1 VTLAPGMRG
10 RMPRIAVHSAARFTY
25 TTARLQTSRRFRA
38 ITTQRG
44 AMRLSK
50 IKLAGFKSFVD
61 PTAVNFPSNL
71 IGVVGPNGCGK
82 SNIIDAVRWVMGEI
96 SAKHL
101 RGDSMADVVFNGSSS
116 RKPVGTASVE
126 LVFDNSDGQLA
137 GEYAGYAEVS
147 LKRVVSRDG
156 TSAYFLNGARCRRK
170 DITQLFLGTGLGSR
184 SYAIIEQG
192 MISRVIE
199 ARPEEL
205 RGFIEEAAG
214 ISRYKERRR
223 ETENRISHTRENLE
237 RLSDVREEV
246 DKQLRHLQRQAATA
260 RRYQTLKQEERKL
273 TAELLALRL
282 HVIEQ
287 DSQSKEGILR
297 ERDTAMQALIAELR
311 SIEASIEAAREDFT
325 SKSEAL
331 NAVQGRYYQIGAE
344 ISRTEQSIQHGR
356 ELRQRQKQDLEQ
368 AEQGAAEA
376 SLHLT
381 RDQSQID
388 ELRRELELLE
398 PGLGA
403 ARERERASAAALAQA
418 EESMQEWQ
426 ERWEVFNRDSRA
438 ASEKT
443 QVERARI
450 EQLEHQLARLVTQRE
465 RLAAELGEL
474 QAVEIDTR
482 IAALQGQQ
490 QDAAAQRERAE
501 AQLRQVTDE
510 VQRLREREREL
521 VSADDASRQQ
531 LQDGQGRLMSLQ
543 ALQQAALGLAQGKVT
558 EWLATNTLS
567 DRPRLAQ
574 QLVVE
579 PGWERAVETVL
590 GSYLE
595 AVSVDAIDAIAG
607 QLDSLQVGTVSFFA
621 SGGPGPQTV
630 DASRLLAR
638 VQGPAA
644 ISALLTGI
652 IAVDSLAE
660 ALDKRRTLLN
670 GESVITRDGV
680 WIGREWLRVSR
691 DKDVHAGV
699 IGREKEMRA
708 LRDAV
713 SAAERQRATI
723 QSELAE
729 SRSRLAAHEQQ
740 RDTLQAEVNRLHR
753 VHSDL
758 SAQVISL
765 RTKAEQ
771 TAERVRRISAETEE
785 LERDHENRAGT
796 LAVARTRLQEGMD
809 AMAQFEAARV
819 ELEQEREH
827 LRQNLAFK
835 RSQAQTDRDGAQE
848 VAIKVESRRSALASI
863 SAGLDRLRH
872 QLDQLK
878 QRRDELTRQ
887 IAQGE
892 EPLQALTTTLEA
904 SLQRRVVVEQE
915 LAAARTTL
923 EAAEGRMRTL
933 DQRRVDSE
941 AAVDA
946 ARAGLE
952 DVRMAAQELK
962 VRRETLLEQ
971 FKATQFELA
980 TVYQEMPA
988 EAEVSVWEQNL
999 NELAG
1004 KIERLGQVNL
1014 AAIDEFKEQSERKE
1028 YLDRQFK
1035 DLTDALE
1042 TLESAIRKIDRE
1054 TRARFQDTFDRVNAG
1069 LKERFPRLFGG
1080 GHAYLELAGE
1090 DILNAGVSIMARPPG
1105 KRNSTISQLSGGEKA
1120 LTAVALVFSIF
1131 ELNPAPFCLL
1141 DEVDAPLD
1149 DNNVGR
1155 FCDTVKDMSSRV
1167 QFIFITHNK
1176 TTMELASQ
1184 LIGVTMNEP
1193 GVSRLVAVDVDEA
1206 VRMAAM

>member
-1 VTLAPGMRG
+1 
-10 RMPRIAVHSAARFTY
+10 
-25 TTARLQTSRRFRA
+25 
-38 ITTQRG
+38 
-44 AMRLSK
+44 MRLNK

-126 LVFDNSDGQLA
+126 LVFDNADGQLS
-137 GEYAGYAEVS
+137 GQYAGYSEVS

-205 RGFIEEAAG
+205 RAFLEEAAG
-214 ISRYKERRR
+214 ISKYKERRR
-223 ETENRISHTRENLE
+223 ETENRIAHTKENLE

-246 DKQLRHLQRQAATA
+246 DKQLGRLQRQAATA

-282 HVIEQ
+282 RAIEQ

-297 ERDTAMQALIAELR
+297 ERDTAMQALIADLR
-311 SIEASIEAAREDFT
+311 AIEASIESAREDFT
-325 SKSEAL
+325 EKSEAL

-356 ELRQRQKQDLEQ
+356 ELRQRQRQDLEQ
-368 AEQGAAEA
+368 AEQGATEA
-376 SLHLT
+376 NLHLT
-381 RDQSQID
+381 RDQSQVD
-388 ELRRELELLE
+388 VLRSELEQLE

-403 ARERERASAAALAQA
+403 ARDRERASAAALAQA
-418 EESMQEWQ
+418 EESMQDWQ
-426 ERWEVFNRDSRA
+426 ERWEEHNRDSQA

-450 EQLEHQLARLVTQRE
+450 EQLEHQLMRIATQRE
-465 RLAAELGEL
+465 RLQTELAQLTTAE
-474 QAVEIDTR
+474 VDTR
-482 IAALQGQQ
+482 IATVQAEQEQIRAQ
-490 QDAAAQRERAE
+490 SEHAAN
-501 AQLRQVTDE
+501 QLREAADE

-521 VSADDASRQQ
+521 VAADDRSRQE
-531 LQDGQGRLMSLQ
+531 LQDAQGRLMSLQ

-558 EWLATNTLS
+558 QWLSSNSLA

-595 AVSVDAIDAIAG
+595 AVSVDTIDTIANR
-607 QLDSLQVGTVSFFA
+607 LESLQVGAISFFS
-621 SGGPGPQTV
+621 SGGASAQKV
-630 DASRLLAR
+630 DGGRLLAR

-652 IAVDSLAE
+652 IAVDSLSE
-660 ALDKRRTLLN
+660 ALEKRRTLLS

-699 IGREKEMRA
+699 IEREKEMRSLREVVA
-708 LRDAV
+708 DAEKQRNAVQAELTDSRAKLAEHEQRRDA
-713 SAAERQRATI
+713 
-723 QSELAE
+723 
-729 SRSRLAAHEQQ
+729 
-740 RDTLQAEVNRLHR
+740 LQEDVNRLHR
-753 VHSDL
+753 VAGDSN
-758 SAQVISL
+758 AQMGAL
-765 RTKAEQ
+765 RTKSEQ
-771 TAERVRRISAETEE
+771 TAERVNRIGAEAEE
-785 LERDHENRAGT
+785 LERDHQGRAGA
-796 LAVARTRLQEGMD
+796 LAEARGRLQEGID
-809 AMAQFEAARV
+809 AMTEFESARV
-819 ELEQEREH
+819 EFEQEREE
-827 LRQNLAFK
+827 LRQNLSFK

-848 VAIKVESRRSALASI
+848 VAIKVESKRSALQSI
-863 SAGLDRLRH
+863 SAGLERLRH
-872 QLDQLK
+872 QLEQLN

-887 IAQGE
+887 LAEGDA
-892 EPLQALTTTLEA
+892 PLQTLA
-904 SLQRRVVVEQE
+904 VSLEEFLQQRVQVEQE
-915 LAAARTTL
+915 LAAARTAV
-923 EAAEGRMRTL
+923 EDAEGKMRTL
-933 DQRRVDSE
+933 DQGRVDAE
-941 AAVDA
+941 AAVDV
-946 ARAGLE
+946 ARTGLE

-971 FKATQFELA
+971 FKATQCDLA
-980 TVYQEMPA
+980 TVYQEIAPQA
-988 EAEVSVWEQNL
+988 DVPTWETTLAEV
-999 NELAG
+999 AG

-1042 TLESAIRKIDRE
+1042 TLEAAIRKIDRE

-1105 KRNSTISQLSGGEKA
+1105 KRNSTINQLSGGEKA

>member
-1 VTLAPGMRG
+1 
-10 RMPRIAVHSAARFTY
+10 
-25 TTARLQTSRRFRA
+25 
-38 ITTQRG
+38 
-44 AMRLSK
+44 MRLSK

-61 PTAVNFPSNL
+61 PTSVNLPGNL

-137 GEYAGYAEVS
+137 GQYAGYSEVS

-156 TSAYFLNGARCRRK
+156 TSAYFLNGIRCRRK
-170 DITQLFLGTGLGSR
+170 DITQLFLGTGLGAR

-199 ARPEEL
+199 ARPDEL

-223 ETENRISHTRENLE
+223 ETENRISHTKENLD

-246 DKQLRHLQRQAATA
+246 EKQLRHLQRQAATA
-260 RRYQTLKQEERKL
+260 RRYQTLKQDERKL

-282 HVIEQ
+282 RVIEQ
-287 DSQSKEGILR
+287 DSQTKEGILR
-297 ERDTAMQALIAELR
+297 ERDTEMQAAIAELR
-311 SIEASIEAAREDFT
+311 SIEASIESSREDFT
-325 SKSEAL
+325 EKSEAL

-344 ISRTEQSIQHGR
+344 ISRNEQSIQHGR

-368 AEQGAAEA
+368 AEQGASEA
-376 SLHLT
+376 TLHLT

-388 ELRRELELLE
+388 ELRQELEQLE
-398 PGLGA
+398 PGLNV
-403 ARERERASAAALAQA
+403 ARERERASAQALSHV
-418 EESMQEWQ
+418 EESMQDWQ
-426 ERWEVFNRDSRA
+426 ERWEDFNRESRA

-450 EQLEHQLARLVTQRE
+450 EQLEHQLGRMATQRQ
-465 RLAAELGEL
+465 RLAAELATL
-474 QAVEIDTR
+474 DTADIDIR
-482 IAALQGQQ
+482 IAALQEQ
-490 QDAAAQRERAE
+490 E
-501 AQLRQVTDE
+501 AQMHSDSDTAASQLHAVTE
-510 VQRLREREREL
+510 ELQQLRERERQLVAATESGRKEL
-521 VSADDASRQQ
+521 QEA
-531 LQDGQGRLMSLQ
+531 QGRFMSLQ
-543 ALQQAALGLAQGKVT
+543 ALQQAALGLAQGQVT
-558 EWLATNTLS
+558 QWLASNDLTN
-567 DRPRLAQ
+567 RPRLAQ

-595 AVSVDAIDAIAG
+595 SVSVDAIDSIATR
-607 QLDSLQVGTVSFFA
+607 LDSLQVGAVSFFSEGGTA
-621 SGGPGPQTV
+621 SAAVDPG
-630 DASRLLAR
+630 RLLAR

-652 IAVDSLAE
+652 IAVDSLNE
-660 ALDKRRTLLN
+660 ALAQRRTLLS
-670 GESVITRDGV
+670 GESVITRDGI
-680 WIGREWLRVSR
+680 WIGRDWLRVSR

-699 IGREKEMRA
+699 IGREKEMRD

-713 SAAERQRATI
+713 SAAEERHESLQNEAVDTRERL
-723 QSELAE
+723 SELE
-729 SRSRLAAHEQQ
+729 GR
-740 RDTLQAEVNRLHR
+740 RDTLQGEVNRLHR
-753 VHSDL
+753 STSEL
-758 SAQVISL
+758 GSQAAAL
-765 RTKAEQ
+765 KGKAEQ
-771 TAERVRRISAETEE
+771 TAERVRKIDSETAE
-785 LERDHENRAGT
+785 LSGDHERAESAADT
-796 LAVARTRLQEGMD
+796 ARARLQEGMD
-809 AMAQFEAARV
+809 QMAQFESARV
-819 ELEQEREH
+819 ELEQEREE
-827 LRQNLAFK
+827 LRQNLSYK

-848 VAIKVESRRSALASI
+848 VAIKVESRRSALTSI
-863 SAGLDRLRH
+863 SAGLERLRH
-872 QLDQLK
+872 QLEQL
-878 QRRDELTRQ
+878 QVRRDELTRQ
-887 IAQGE
+887 LAEGE
-892 EPLQALTTTLEA
+892 APLEVLSEKLEEF
-904 SLQRRVVVEQE
+904 LQQRVEVEQE
-915 LAAARTTL
+915 LTAARTAL
-923 EAAEGRMRTL
+923 EGAEGRMRSL
-933 DQRRVDSE
+933 DQSRVDTE
-941 AAVDA
+941 ASVDET
-946 ARAGLE
+946 RVRLE

-962 VRRETLLEQ
+962 VRRETLVEQ
-971 FKATQFELA
+971 FKATQFELDA
-980 TVYQEMPA
+980 VYQEMAP
-988 EAEVSVWEQNL
+988 EADVVAWEQTL
-999 NELAG
+999 TDLSQ

-1042 TLESAIRKIDRE
+1042 TLETAIRKIDRE

-1090 DILNAGVSIMARPPG
+1090 DILSAGVSIMARPPG
-1105 KRNSTISQLSGGEKA
+1105 KRNSTINQLSGGEKA

-1155 FCDTVKDMSSRV
+1155 FCDTVKEMSSRV

-1176 TTMELASQ
+1176 STMELASQ
-1184 LIGVTMNEP
+1184 LIGVTMHEP

>member
-1 VTLAPGMRG
+1 
-10 RMPRIAVHSAARFTY
+10 
-25 TTARLQTSRRFRA
+25 
-38 ITTQRG
+38 
-44 AMRLSK
+44 MRLNK

-61 PTAVNFPSNL
+61 PTAVNLPGNL

-126 LVFDNSDGQLA
+126 LVFDNTDGQLA
-137 GEYAGYAEVS
+137 GQYAGYTEVS

-156 TSAYFLNGARCRRK
+156 TSAYFLNGVRCRRK

-192 MISRVIE
+192 MISRVID

-223 ETENRISHTRENLE
+223 ETESRIAHTKENLE
-237 RLSDVREEV
+237 RLNDVREEV
-246 DKQLRHLQRQAATA
+246 EKQLRHLQRQAATA
-260 RRYQTLKQEERKL
+260 RRYQTLKQDERKL

-282 HVIEQ
+282 RVIEQ
-287 DSQSKEGILR
+287 DSQTKDGILR
-297 ERDTAMQALIAELR
+297 ERDTQMQAAIAELR
-311 SIEASIEAAREDFT
+311 SIEASIESAREDFT
-325 SKSEAL
+325 EKSEAL

-344 ISRTEQSIQHGR
+344 ISRNEQSIQHGR

-368 AEQGAAEA
+368 AEQGASEA
-376 SLHLT
+376 TLHLT
-381 RDQSQID
+381 RDESQIE
-388 ELRRELELLE
+388 ELRQELQQLE
-398 PGLGA
+398 PGLAA
-403 ARERERASAAALAQA
+403 AREREHASAQALSHV
-418 EESMQEWQ
+418 EESMQDWQ
-426 ERWEVFNRDSRA
+426 ERWEDFNRESRA

-450 EQLEHQLARLVTQRE
+450 EQLEHQLERMAGQRQ
-465 RLAAELGEL
+465 RLATELGTL
-474 QAVEIDTR
+474 DTTDIDIR
-482 IAALQGQQ
+482 IAALQEQ
-490 QDAAAQRERAE
+490 E
-501 AQLRQVTDE
+501 AQTHSDSDNAASQLQSVTE
-510 VQRLREREREL
+510 ELQQLRERERQLVAAAESGRKEL
-521 VSADDASRQQ
+521 QET
-531 LQDGQGRLMSLQ
+531 QGRFMSLQ

-558 EWLATNTLS
+558 EWLASNALTH
-567 DRPRLAQ
+567 RPRLAQ

-595 AVSVDAIDAIAG
+595 SVSVDAIDSIAT
-607 QLDSLQVGTVSFFA
+607 QLDSLQVGSVSFFSEGGSA
-621 SGGPGPQTV
+621 SASVDPG
-630 DASRLLAR
+630 RLLAR

-660 ALDKRRTLLN
+660 ALAQRRTLLS
-670 GESVITRDGV
+670 GESVITREGI
-680 WIGREWLRVSR
+680 WIGRDWLRVSR

-699 IGREKEMRA
+699 IGREKEMRD
-708 LRDAV
+708 LREAV
-713 SAAERQRATI
+713 GIAEERHESLQNEASDTRERL
-723 QSELAE
+723 SELE
-729 SRSRLAAHEQQ
+729 GR
-740 RDTLQAEVNRLHR
+740 RDTLQGEVNRLHR
-753 VHSDL
+753 STSEL
-758 SAQVISL
+758 SAQAAAL
-765 RTKAEQ
+765 KGKAEQ
-771 TAERVRRISAETEE
+771 TAERVRKITSETTE
-785 LERDHENRAGT
+785 LERDHGRAESAAAT
-796 LAVARTRLQEGMD
+796 AHASLQEGMD
-809 AMAQFEAARV
+809 QMAQFETARIA
-819 ELEQEREH
+819 LEQEREE
-827 LRQNLAFK
+827 LRQNLSWK
-835 RSQAQTDRDGAQE
+835 RSQAQADRDGAQE
-848 VAIKVESRRSALASI
+848 VAIKVESRRSALTSI
-863 SAGLDRLRH
+863 SAGLTRLRH
-872 QLDQLK
+872 QLEQL
-878 QRRDELTRQ
+878 QVRRDELTRQ
-887 IAQGE
+887 LAEGAAPLEILSAKLE
-892 EPLQALTTTLEA
+892 EFLQ
-904 SLQRRVVVEQE
+904 QRVEVEQE
-915 LAAARTTL
+915 LTAARNSL
-923 EAAEGRMRTL
+923 EGAEGRMRTL
-933 DQRRVDSE
+933 DQRHVDTE
-941 AAVDA
+941 AHVEE
-946 ARAGLE
+946 ARARLE

-971 FKATQFELA
+971 FSTTQFELD
-980 TVYQEMPA
+980 TVYQEMAP
-988 EAEVSVWEQNL
+988 EADVVAWEQTL
-999 NELAG
+999 AELLQ

-1028 YLDRQFK
+1028 YLDRQLK

-1042 TLESAIRKIDRE
+1042 TLETAIRKIDRE

-1069 LKERFPRLFGG
+1069 LKDRFPRLFGG

-1090 DILNAGVSIMARPPG
+1090 DILSAGVSIMARPPG
-1105 KRNSTISQLSGGEKA
+1105 KRNSTINQLSGGEKA

-1155 FCDTVKDMSSRV
+1155 FCETVKEMSSRV

-1184 LIGVTMNEP
+1184 LIGVTMHEP

>member
-1 VTLAPGMRG
+1 
-10 RMPRIAVHSAARFTY
+10 
-25 TTARLQTSRRFRA
+25 
-38 ITTQRG
+38 
-44 AMRLSK
+44 MRLNK

-126 LVFDNSDGQLA
+126 LVFDNADGQLA
-137 GEYAGYAEVS
+137 GQYAGYAEVS

-214 ISRYKERRR
+214 ISKYKERRR
-223 ETENRISHTRENLE
+223 ETESRIAHTKENLE
-237 RLSDVREEV
+237 RLNDVREEV
-246 DKQLRHLQRQAATA
+246 EKQLRHLQRQAGTA
-260 RRYQTLKQEERKL
+260 RRYQTLKQDERKL

-282 HVIEQ
+282 RAIEQ
-287 DSQSKEGILR
+287 DSQSKDGILR
-297 ERDTAMQALIAELR
+297 ERDTAMQGLIAELR

-325 SKSEAL
+325 EKSEAL
-331 NAVQGRYYQIGAE
+331 NTVQGRYYQVGAE

-356 ELRQRQKQDLEQ
+356 ELRQRQRQDLEQ
-368 AEQGAAEA
+368 AERGANEA
-376 SLHLT
+376 SVHLT
-381 RDQSQID
+381 RDQAQID
-388 ELRRELELLE
+388 ELRRELEQLE

-418 EESMQEWQ
+418 EESMQGWQ
-426 ERWEVFNRDSRA
+426 ERWEEFNRDSRA

-450 EQLEHQLARLVTQRE
+450 EQLEHQLARLASQRE
-465 RLAAELGEL
+465 RLQAELAQL
-474 QAVEIDTR
+474 STAEIDAR
-482 IAALQGQQ
+482 IASLQTE
-490 QDAAAQRERAE
+490 QDGIRVQGERAE
-501 AQLRQVTDE
+501 GQLREVTE
-510 VQRLREREREL
+510 EAQRLREREREL
-521 VSADDASRQQ
+521 VIADDRGRQQ
-531 LQDGQGRLMSLQ
+531 LQEAQGRLMSLQ

-558 EWLATNTLS
+558 EWLTSNALT

-574 QLVVE
+574 QLIVE
-579 PGWERAVETVL
+579 SGWERAVETVL

-595 AVSVDAIDAIAG
+595 AVSVDTIDAIAG
-607 QLDSLQVGTVSFFA
+607 RLDSLQVGAVSFFS
-621 SGGPGPQTV
+621 SGGASAQTV
-630 DASRLLAR
+630 DAGRLLAR

-652 IAVDSLAE
+652 IAVDSLPE
-660 ALDKRRTLLN
+660 ALDKRRTLLS

-699 IGREKEMRA
+699 IERETEMRS
-708 LRDAV
+708 LRGVVAN
-713 SAAERQRATI
+713 AEQRRDGI
-723 QSELAE
+723 QTELAD
-729 SRSRLAAHEQQ
+729 SRAKLAEHEQR
-740 RDTLQAEVNRLHR
+740 RDSLQEEANRLHR
-753 VHSDL
+753 VASDSNAQL
-758 SAQVISL
+758 SSL
-765 RTKAEQ
+765 RAKAEQ
-771 TAERVRRISAETEE
+771 TAERVQRIGAETEE
-785 LERDHENRAGT
+785 LERDHQSRAAA
-796 LAVARTRLQEGMD
+796 LSEARARLEEGIE
-809 AMAQFEAARV
+809 AMATFEAARV
-819 ELEQEREH
+819 DLEQEREE
-827 LRQNLAFK
+827 LRQNLSFK
-835 RSQAQTDRDGAQE
+835 RSQAQADRDGAQQ
-848 VAIKVESRRSALASI
+848 VAIKVESKRSALASI
-863 SAGLDRLRH
+863 SAGLERLRH
-872 QLDQLK
+872 QLEQLK

-887 IAQGE
+887 LAEGDA
-892 EPLQALTTTLEA
+892 PLQALAATLEEA
-904 SLQRRVVVEQE
+904 LQKRVQAEQE
-915 LAAARTTL
+915 LAAARSAV
-923 EAAEGRMRTL
+923 EGAEGRMRTL

-980 TVYQEMPA
+980 NVYQEMAPEA
-988 EAEVSVWEQNL
+988 DVAAWEQQLAEV
-999 NELAG
+999 AG

-1042 TLESAIRKIDRE
+1042 TLEAAIRKIDRE
-1054 TRARFQDTFDRVNAG
+1054 TRARFQDTFERINAG

-1080 GHAYLELAGE
+1080 GHAYLELAGD

-1155 FCDTVKDMSSRV
+1155 FCETVKDMSSRV

-1193 GVSRLVAVDVDEA
+1193 GVSRLVAVDVEEA